1 MSEEQNYAN
10 HGKLVPLFHFFALP
24 VLGLYLLWTCYRLW
38 TSHFSIDGFVNVIV
52 AAALLASLFCARLF
66 ALAVQDRVIRLEER
80 LRFARLLPAELS
92 ARYDEFTVSQIVALR
107 FASDAELSGL
117 AQKVLEEKILSRKQ
131 IKQMVK
137 NWRADHLRA

>member
-1 MSEEQNYAN
+1 MDEQNYAN

-24 VLGLYLLWTCYRLW
+24 VLGFYFLWTCYRLW

-80 LRFARLLPAELS
+80 LRFERLLPADLS
-92 ARYDEFTVSQIVALR
+92 ARYDEFAISQVVALR
-107 FASDAELSGL
+107 FASDAELPGL
-117 AQKVLEEKILSRKQ
+117 ARKVLDEKLRERKQ

>member
-1 MSEEQNYAN
+1 MDEQNYAN

-24 VLGLYLLWTCYRLW
+24 VLGLYFLWTCHQLW

-80 LRFARLLPAELS
+80 LRFARLLPADLS
-92 ARYDEFTVSQIVALR
+92 ARYDEFSISQVVALR
-107 FASDAELSGL
+107 FASDAELPGL
-117 AQKVLEEKILSRKQ
+117 ARKVLDEKLRDRKQ